1 VNYNQLV
8 LDIRKISQDL
18 QNSAVKAIN
27 MHLSLRNWLIGYYI
41 VEFEQNG
48 KDRAKYGKQLLAKI
62 AEKASIK
69 GLSETNLKLCRQFYN
84 VYPHLFRTLSQELS
98 IQLPLK
104 ISQLLT
110 DQFRLYGQVD
120 TSIGQL
126 PTDQF
131 KNNDNSYLLSLIKTI
146 SFTQFAVLI
155 QINDPVKRKFYE
167 LLILKTTPSV
177 KELKRQIETLAYERL
192 GLSSNYQKALAQ
204 LNNKINPG
212 KGIDIIKSHYFFDF
226 LNIRQPQLIE
236 ETELEHALIK
246 NLQNFILE
254 MGHGFCFEARQKR
267 ILIGD
272 TYYFVDLVFYHRVLK
287 CHVLVE
293 LKTKHAK
300 YENIGQLKVYLEHY
314 KRKEM
319 LPDDNPPVGI
329 LLVTGQNK
337 TLVEY
342 AVAESDKELF
352 VSQYLLELPDKKELA
367 LFIENEL
374 KELK

>member
-1 VNYNQLV
+1 MDYNQLV
-8 LDIRKISQDL
+8 LDIRKISRELQD
-18 QNSAVKAIN
+18 SAVKAIN
-27 MHLSLRNWLIGYYI
+27 MSLSLRNWLIGYYI

-84 VYPHLFRTLSQELS
+84 VYPYLFGTVSQELN

-110 DQFRLYGQVD
+110 DQFKLYEQSN
-120 TSIGQL
+120 TAIGQL

-131 KNNDNSYLLSLIKTI
+131 KNNNTSYLLSLITTI
-146 SFTQFAVLI
+146 SFTQFSVLI

-192 GLSSNYQKALAQ
+192 GLSSNYQQALAQ
-204 LNNKINPG
+204 LDKKINPG
-212 KGIDIIKSHYFFDF
+212 EGIDIIKSHYFFDF

-236 ETELEHALIK
+236 ESELESALIK

-254 MGHGFCFEARQKR
+254 LGNGFCFEARQKR

-314 KRKEM
+314 KRREM

-329 LLVTGQNK
+329 LLITGQNK

-352 VSQYLLELPDKKELA
+352 VSQYLLELPNKKELV

-374 KELK
+374 KELQ